1 MLYIVHVYHFWV
13 CVCQTKLLLKSRLSS
28 HMELSLARFLTDHY
42 HVITFLVPSV
52 QYNKTRNENKH
63 YWPQIL
69 LPENWAEIKTVIY
82 WFCRSERTM
91 NWPCCQDF
99 SITQGSQFL
108 WVNAGIY
115 IILASIKPLWELH
128 VGGPAISG
136 CGLGGVWY
144 YLPNSLLCFV
154 VGMVDQTRVEKMPWQ
169 KLTKLHY
176 KPLHCRIL
184 SLLWMVISKNFVK
197 ICIEI
202 AGNRLRVM
210 YHSFWISVRRFTL
223 I

>member
-42 HVITFLVPSV
+42 HVIPFLVPSV

-63 YWPQIL
+63 YWPQNL
-69 LPENWAEIKTVIY
+69 LPENRAEIKTVIY

-115 IILASIKPLWELH
+115 ILHQLSHSENFMWVGLLFRGAVWE
-128 VGGPAISG
+128 GFGII
-136 CGLGGVWY
+136 Y
-144 YLPNSLLCFV
+144 R
-154 VGMVDQTRVEKMPWQ
+154 T
-169 KLTKLHY
+169 
-176 KPLHCRIL
+176 HCCVL
-184 SLLWMVISKNFVK
+184 
-197 ICIEI
+197 
-202 AGNRLRVM
+202 
-210 YHSFWISVRRFTL
+210 
-223 I
+223 

>member
-42 HVITFLVPSV
+42 HVIPFLVPSV

-69 LPENWAEIKTVIY
+69 LPENRAEIKTNSDILILQKRKNNELTMLPGFFY
-82 WFCRSERTM
+82 YTGQSISLGQCRH
-91 NWPCCQDF
+91 
-99 SITQGSQFL
+99 L
-108 WVNAGIY
+108 H
-115 IILASIKPLWELH
+115 LASIKPLWELH